1 MRLKGRILAAA
12 LCSFLLM
19 GAAKA
24 EAAGIQE
31 PNVQETE
38 STGRGNGQRA
48 VSGEMQEAPK
58 KKGNKEKGWYRYQG
72 KKYYI
77 AQDGRLAKGW
87 RKIGKSRYYFKKNGV
102 MASEEWRKIKGK
114 YYYFGRQGR
123 MRKGWLTLADGKKYY
138 LNAKG
143 ERVTGDHFIKE
154 KGYHFNEKG
163 VYQPKVKVRV
173 NPKKPMVALTFDDGP
188 GPYTERLLK
197 CLKENDAVA
206 TFFLVGSSVER
217 YQSTVKKAYQMG
229 CEIGNHSWNHP
240 QLTQLDGAALA
251 AQIGNTNRVI
261 KSACGHEPTL
271 LRPPYGAYNSTVGAA
286 AGMPLILWDVDTLD
300 WKTRNVQSTVTS
312 VMTDAK
318 DGSIV
323 LMHDIHLPTVEA
335 VERIIP
341 MLKQKG
347 YQLVTVSELAKY
359 KKEKLADGA
368 AYRAIR

>member
-1 MRLKGRILAAA
+1 MRLKRRILAAA

-77 AQDGRLAKGW
+77 APDGRLAKGW

-251 AQIGNTNRVI
+251 AQIGNTNQVI

>member
-1 MRLKGRILAAA
+1 
-12 LCSFLLM
+12 
-19 GAAKA
+19 
-24 EAAGIQE
+24 
-31 PNVQETE
+31 
-38 STGRGNGQRA
+38 
-48 VSGEMQEAPK
+48 
-58 KKGNKEKGWYRYQG
+58 
-72 KKYYI
+72 
-77 AQDGRLAKGW
+77 
-87 RKIGKSRYYFKKNGV
+87 
-102 MASEEWRKIKGK
+102 
-114 YYYFGRQGR
+114 
-123 MRKGWLTLADGKKYY
+123 
-138 LNAKG
+138 
-143 ERVTGDHFIKE
+143 
-154 KGYHFNEKG
+154 
-163 VYQPKVKVRV
+163 
-173 NPKKPMVALTFDDGP
+173 
-188 GPYTERLLK
+188 
-197 CLKENDAVA
+197 
-206 TFFLVGSSVER
+206 
-217 YQSTVKKAYQMG
+217 MG

-251 AQIGNTNRVI
+251 AQIGNTNRMI
-261 KSACGHEPTL
+261 KSACGHVPSL